1 MADTFSLQLVAYN
14 DVVEPGY
21 YGWRFTI
28 NCKQTRNFLQNTS
41 LIEWEIK
48 QEPNGLNIVYFPE
61 VDETTLNQGRT
72 GIDVKMRG
80 YNILGTDKNM
90 RSDR

>member
-14 DVVEPGY
+14 DVVNPGY

-28 NCKQTRNFLQNTS
+28 NCKQTRNYLQNTS

-61 VDETTLNQGRT
+61 VDETSLTIGEEEVYHDENPS
-72 GIDVKMRG
+72 IVI
-80 YNILGTDKNM
+80 IL
-90 RSDR
+90 SLIHI